1 MNKQAGLVMDMMPL
15 FIVFVVGT
23 IMILTIGF
31 FLINYMAAATSVT
44 GYSIFGTECPGQ
56 NCQKINAGVMALIIL
71 ALVIFQY
78 FFYKRYRKK
87 SGR

>member
-1 MNKQAGLVMDMMPL
+1 MNKSAGLIIEMMPL
-15 FIVFVVGT
+15 FIIFVVGT
-23 IMILTIGF
+23 AMILTIGF
-31 FLINYMAAATSVT
+31 FLLNYMAASTSVT
-44 GYSIFGTECPGQ
+44 GYSIFGTQCSGD
-56 NCQKINAGVMALIIL
+56 NCQKLNAGVMALVII